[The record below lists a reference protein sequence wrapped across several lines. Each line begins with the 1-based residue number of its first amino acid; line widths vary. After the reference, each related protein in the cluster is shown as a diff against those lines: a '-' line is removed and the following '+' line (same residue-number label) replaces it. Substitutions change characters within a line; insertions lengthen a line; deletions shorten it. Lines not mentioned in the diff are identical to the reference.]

1 MGAAEPAR
9 LSERALRLGS
19 SRCASRAVRTARR
32 GNDLLRAMLRATS
45 CPLASHHERTRWTT
59 NAARVSSATPRDQP
73 RGAPAALLRPRLSLV
88 ACFSFVVC
96 VCDPHTRS
104 ARSKR
109 RPLLPTARSSVVRS
123 SRALRCRQHGQ
134 ARSSVRLVHRS
145 VLFVVFLVIPVQPS
159 AGPASLRKA
168 GCA

>member
-59 NAARVSSATPRDQP
+59 NAARVSSATPRDQT

-109 RPLLPTARSSVVRS
+109 RPLLPTARSPARPWSDLIVLSVADSTGKHAVP
-123 SRALRCRQHGQ
+123 C
-134 ARSSVRLVHRS
+134 
-145 VLFVVFLVIPVQPS
+145 VLFAIPFCFVCS
-159 AGPASLRKA
+159 G
-168 GCA
+168 